1 MDVPPLDLQGMREEG
16 EGMETTETESLSSS
30 STPLASLEQL
40 LTSADLKHGTV
51 TPAHLWSL
59 AHDSLEKCVCHQA
72 FMAHIVISSENTYG
86 EKQLNI

>member
-1 MDVPPLDLQGMREEG
+1 MDRPPLDLQGMREEG

-59 AHDSLEKCVCHQA
+59 
-72 FMAHIVISSENTYG
+72 FVI
-86 EKQLNI
+86 KRLWLI